1 MDDIKI
7 IGHRGVRSIETEN
20 TLTSL
25 TRSASLDVDAIE
37 FDLRLSKDKQ
47 LVLCHNRNLQKIYG
61 LNKNVEDLS
70 LKELKELSSK
80 NGERIPTLQEVLNLR
95 IKKPLLLEIKN
106 EGSAD
111 LVCQTMEKPENQ
123 SVKWMVNT
131 HVLSEAARFRQLDK
145 DLGISIAT
153 YKKASIGA
161 IFDTHP
167 IKTIQFARSIGASA
181 VTFNLFIL
189 NPLTYILAR
198 KSKLKILLYQNYLSF
213 LLNSPLFVRLLLSL
227 YPDLA
232 IFTDRPDKIVPVVK
246 GGRRETG

>member
-20 TLTSL
+20 TLASL

-70 LKELKELSSK
+70 LEELKQLSSK

-95 IKKPLLLEIKN
+95 IKKPLLIEVKN
-106 EGSAD
+106 GGSAD
-111 LVCQTMEKPENQ
+111 LVFQTMEKPENRNAR
-123 SVKWMVNT
+123 WMVNT
-131 HVLSEAARFRQLDK
+131 HVLSEATRFRQLSTT
-145 DLGISIAT
+145 LGISIAT
-153 YKKASIGA
+153 YKRAGLRA
-161 IFDTHP
+161 IFDSHP
-167 IKTIQFARSIGASA
+167 IRTIRFARSINATA

-198 KSKLKILLYQNYLSF
+198 RANLRIFLYQNYLPF
-213 LLNSPLFVRLLLSL
+213 LLNSPVFVRLLLFF
-227 YPDLA
+227 YPGLT
-232 IFTDRPDKIVPVVK
+232 IVTDRPDKILHIIK
-246 GGRRETG
+246 R